1 MKRKASAKRI
11 AAVLLSVFMLF
22 MFAKPASAAYVE
34 ELYKNAKATGYLTRG
49 TTSAYGETTYARG
62 TPYIC
67 IVDVSLTC
75 HYYQG
80 DGTHTV
86 GTFSK
91 SGVGTYSASA
101 TVSPANCYQTYYSSS
116 THTVKYSNTDKW
128 TKQLSE

>member
-34 ELYKNAKATGYLTRG
+34 EMYKSAKATGYLSRQA
-49 TTSAYGETTYARG
+49 TSAYGATTYDRG
-62 TPYIC
+62 DPYIC

-86 GTFSK
+86 GTFSNY
-91 SGVGTYSASA
+91 GVGTYSASA
-101 TVSPANCYQTYYSSS
+101 TVSPANCYQTYYSTS
-116 THTVKYSNTDKW
+116 THTVKLTESDKW
-128 TKQLSE
+128 IHSLSE